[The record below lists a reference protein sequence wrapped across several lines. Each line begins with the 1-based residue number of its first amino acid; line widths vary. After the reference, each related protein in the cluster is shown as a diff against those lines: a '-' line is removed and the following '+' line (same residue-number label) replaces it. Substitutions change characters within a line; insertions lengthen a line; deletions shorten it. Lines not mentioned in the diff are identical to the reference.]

1 MPRSGLGEAKQ
12 EKANIDQVWER
23 QGRSRQPLNRVGK
36 GNAGEGKYLSGF
48 EKSRPGYFFS
58 GKTENFEAEITVRL
72 AQRERE
78 RDKNLIG

>member
-1 MPRSGLGEAKQ
+1 
-12 EKANIDQVWER
+12 
-23 QGRSRQPLNRVGK
+23 LNRFGK